1 MEAKDYYGAFH
12 SEVTEWKSKV
22 HDLVGRFEDIP
33 VETKNKLGPFLD
45 ELRSVMEE
53 HSERMGAFEEEFLGE
68 WRAKKTVK
76 GRGSW
81 LRRLGKEVTKC
92 HAWHHRHF

>member
-1 MEAKDYYGAFH
+1 MEAKDYYGVVQ

-33 VETKNKLGPFLD
+33 AETRNKLGPFLD

-53 HSERMGAFEEEFLGE
+53 HSERMGALEEEFPVK
-68 WRAKKTVK
+68 WRPKKTEK
-76 GRGSW
+76 SRRSW